1 MPLEIW
7 GFVNDDLR
15 RGSPIHERYHGEAW
29 GLEMYEVLA
38 RSRITINR
46 HGDIANGYSNNMR
59 LYEATGVGTL
69 LLTEASANLEE
80 LFEPGREVVAYYSED
95 DLVEKIEHYLEQ
107 DSERAAI
114 AAAGQQRTLSEHT
127 YRQRM
132 AELAALLEL
141 RLGVR

>member
-1 MPLEIW
+1 M
-7 GFVNDDLR
+7 
-15 RGSPIHERYHGEAW
+15 
-29 GLEMYEVLA
+29 
-38 RSRITINR
+38 
-46 HGDIANGYSNNMR
+46 
-59 LYEATGVGTL
+59 
-69 LLTEASANLEE
+69 
-80 LFEPGREVVAYYSED
+80 AYYSKD

-114 AAAGQQRTLSEHT
+114 AAAGAQRTLWEHT